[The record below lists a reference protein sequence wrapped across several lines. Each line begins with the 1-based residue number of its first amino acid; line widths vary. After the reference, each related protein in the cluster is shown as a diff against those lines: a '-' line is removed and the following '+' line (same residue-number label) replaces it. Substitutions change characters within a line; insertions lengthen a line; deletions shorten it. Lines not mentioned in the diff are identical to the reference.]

1 MKKLLI
7 YIIMALL
14 AGCTRFDPQP
24 AQLDPADIPERF
36 SLYSESAENSPE
48 WWREFNSE
56 ELTGLIE
63 TAIQDNF
70 SIREA
75 WNRLEQARSTARQT
89 TARNYPELSGS
100 IGDAYTVLKNKKME
114 STGTNTWSLGLSSN
128 YEIDLWGRVQA
139 ENKSMDLQTR
149 ASAED
154 VNTAIISISGQIAE
168 VWTSLISSR
177 RQQALYETQLEIQHQ
192 LLKLLQFRL
201 ARAKS
206 TSLDIYQQQQSLEKL
221 KTSLLQITARQELYR
236 RQLAL
241 LCGRPSLD
249 KPLGNQNFPVLQK
262 IPLVGLPADL
272 LADRPDIRAAGLRL
286 QSSQWRVAAAQ
297 ADRLPALK
305 LSTSFTYSDEQLQ
318 SIFDNWLLNL
328 AGSLAGPILDAG
340 RKEAEID
347 RTKSLVDEQLLLYR
361 EKVFNAIKEVE
372 DALTRDLLYKKTLT
386 SLHKRIRLSEAT
398 LQEAVERYLNGNN
411 GFLNVLKEELEL
423 LQLRQQYIITE
434 ENLITARI
442 NLYKALGGA
451 KISQIE

>member
-1 MKKLLI
+1 
-7 YIIMALL
+7 MALL

-24 AQLDPADIPERF
+24 AQLDPADIPDRF
-36 SLYSESAENSPE
+36 SLYSETAENSPE

-75 WNRLEQARSTARQT
+75 WSRLEQARSTARKT
-89 TARNYPELSGS
+89 TARNYPDLSGS
-100 IGDAYTVLKNKKME
+100 IGDTYTDQKNKDQV
-114 STGTNTWSLGLSSN
+114 STSSNTWSLGLWSD

-149 ASAED
+149 ASVED
-154 VNTAIISISGQIAE
+154 VNTAIISVSGQIAE

-177 RQQALYETQLEIQHQ
+177 RQQALYEKQLEIHNE

-201 ARAKS
+201 ARAQS
-206 TSLDIYQQQQSLEKL
+206 TSLDIYQQQQSVEKL
-221 KTSLLQITARQELYR
+221 KTSLLQITTQQELYR

-241 LCGRPSLD
+241 LCGKTSLNT
-249 KPLGNQNFPVLQK
+249 PLESHDFPVLKK
-262 IPLVGLPADL
+262 IPSVGLPADL
-272 LADRPDIRAAGLRL
+272 LAARPDIRAAGLRL
-286 QSSQWRVAAAQ
+286 QSSQWQVAAAQ

-305 LSTSFTYSDEQLQ
+305 LSAYFTYSDEQLQ
-318 SIFDNWLLNL
+318 SIFDNWLLSL
-328 AGSLAGPILDAG
+328 AGSLAGPIFDAG

-347 RTKSLVDEQLLLYR
+347 RTKSLFDERLLLYR
-361 EKVFNAIKEVE
+361 EKVFNAVKEVE
-372 DALTRDLLYKKTLT
+372 DALSREFLHKKTLT
-386 SLHKRIRLSEAT
+386 SLHKQIRLSEAT

-423 LQLRQQYIITE
+423 QQLQQQYIITQ
-434 ENLITARI
+434 ENLIIARI

-451 KISQIE
+451 RISKTD